1 MEIYISLVLSILL
14 FDHCTLAH
22 GRIKDLL
29 ADTQAFRSYLKQLVR
44 IDELKCLLQ
53 AEHLR
58 RRQLQ
63 RIVRSGSTRVGQMLR
78 LADIQ
83 LDVLRLSRSVP
94 MTIPE

>member
-63 RIVRSGSTRVGQMLR
+63 RIVRSGSTRVRQMLR
-78 LADIQ
+78 FADIQ
-83 LDVLRLSRSVP
+83 LCLLYTSDAADEL
-94 MTIPE
+94 

>member
-63 RIVRSGSTRVGQMLR
+63 RIVRVFVRCFVLQTFSSMSSGFALC
-78 LADIQ
+78 
-83 LDVLRLSRSVP
+83 P
-94 MTIPE
+94 MIIPE